1 LNPVFSSAI
10 SEVVSKLFYASANIV
25 WPEALC
31 FWSVRASVR
40 GFWVQMSPERMEI
53 STSHKWCYKLQS
65 LLCWT
70 KNWWTLVN

>member
-40 GFWVQMSPERMEI
+40 GF
-53 STSHKWCYKLQS
+53 
-65 LLCWT
+65 
-70 KNWWTLVN
+70 